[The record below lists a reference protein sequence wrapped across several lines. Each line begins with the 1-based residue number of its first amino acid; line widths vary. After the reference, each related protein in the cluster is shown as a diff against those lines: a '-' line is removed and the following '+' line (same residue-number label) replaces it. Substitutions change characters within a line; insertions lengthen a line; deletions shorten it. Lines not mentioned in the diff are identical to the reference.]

1 VPEGGRHGFG
11 PEHRAGLGTAVDT
24 LAAEVASSLPD
35 GRILVLGS
43 EELMYTPL
51 RLALALTGY
60 RGHVRY
66 TSTTRSPVLPVDDPG
81 YAVRTSLRFASP
93 EPDPDDK
100 PRFVN
105 NVAGAGFD
113 GIVLVVDAAADT
125 PGLWGPGGAVEAL
138 RPVTGVLTVVVL

>member
-1 VPEGGRHGFG
+1 VHAGRPVGVD
-11 PEHRAGLGTAVDT
+11 PPGLGAAVDT
-24 LAAEVASSLPD
+24 LAAEVAGSLPD
-35 GRILVLGS
+35 GKILVLGS

-60 RGHVRY
+60 REQVSY

-93 EPDPDDK
+93 EPDPEGK

-105 NVAGAGFD
+105 NVPTGAFD

-125 PGLWGPGGAVEAL
+125 TRLWVPGGLVEAL
-138 RPVTGVLTVVVL
+138 RPVTPALTVVVL